1 MEHTSTSVEV
11 IKGVVDRLREAD
23 SAFTLSDPYRA
34 APLQPDSPDY
44 NERLKSTKLRPFVS
58 GQTVLVRLTD
68 VRGSQPK
75 PGPWFTAPFPQ
86 PGPWFTA
93 TFTGFSENGGFTF
106 IRLKSGDA
114 LTDSFLQCQTEM
126 LHLEPGTNATEG
138 LPHED

>member
-75 PGPWFTAPFPQ
+75 PGP
-86 PGPWFTA
+86 GPWFTA
-93 TFTGFSENGGFTF
+93 TFTGFSEKGGFTF